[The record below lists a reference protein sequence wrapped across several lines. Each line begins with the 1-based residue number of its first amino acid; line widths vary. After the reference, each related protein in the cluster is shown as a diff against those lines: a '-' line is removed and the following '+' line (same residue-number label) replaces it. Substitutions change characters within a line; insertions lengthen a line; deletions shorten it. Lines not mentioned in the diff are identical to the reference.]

1 MNRTVNS
8 MKSFHPKKAVTFA
21 TIKKSR
27 KMENRK
33 YNSRRFVLVFAA
45 LLSAF
50 GPFMTDLYLPAF
62 PELMEYFGTTT
73 SLIQLSLTFGV
84 IGLAA
89 GQLVIGPL
97 SDKYG
102 RRRPLILSLTVFV
115 VSTLIC
121 LLCRDVITFICFR
134 LLQGIAAAGGVVISR
149 SIAVDLYEGKEFTRF
164 FAMLSAVQGL
174 APIVAPI
181 AGGLLLGITDWRGIF
196 AVLLL
201 IGVAILAA
209 AFRFRES
216 LPEERRQTGSV
227 LATFANFRSVLGN
240 KHFVCYMLIQSFAMG
255 VLFAYISSS
264 PFIFQTEYGLT
275 PVMYSVCFAFNGLAI
290 MTGNLIVPRF
300 GSEERALGIGACCL
314 LIASLVLAV
323 CLMGG
328 WSVVAI
334 EIGFLILLF
343 CVGMVLPTSTS
354 LALALERKNSGNASA
369 MLGFFQFT
377 FAGLVAP
384 LVGLGEVSV
393 ATSWVIVIAS
403 CATCGLVGLLLM
415 ATSHTFFQNTSY
427 KEFFLIVRP

>member
-1 MNRTVNS
+1 MNKTVNS

-334 EIGFLILLF
+334 EIGFLVLLF

-403 CATCGLVGLLLM
+403 CAT
-415 ATSHTFFQNTSY
+415 
-427 KEFFLIVRP
+427 

>member
-1 MNRTVNS
+1 MNKTVNS

-216 LPEERRQTGSV
+216 LPEERRQTGSI

-334 EIGFLILLF
+334 EIGFLVLLF

-393 ATSWVIVIAS
+393 ATSWVIAIAS

-427 KEFFLIVRP
+427 K

>member
-1 MNRTVNS
+1 MNKTVNS

-33 YNSRRFVLVFAA
+33 YNSRRFVLVFTA

-334 EIGFLILLF
+334 EIGFLVLLF

-427 KEFFLIVRP
+427 K

>member
-1 MNRTVNS
+1 MNKTVNS

-334 EIGFLILLF
+334 EIGFLVLLF

-403 CATCGLVGLLLM
+403 CATCGLVDRK
-415 ATSHTFFQNTSY
+415 S
-427 KEFFLIVRP
+427 VV

>member
-1 MNRTVNS
+1 MNKTVNS

-102 RRRPLILSLTVFV
+102 RRCPLILSLTVFV

-164 FAMLSAVQGL
+164 
-174 APIVAPI
+174 
-181 AGGLLLGITDWRGIF
+181 
-196 AVLLL
+196 
-201 IGVAILAA
+201 
-209 AFRFRES
+209 
-216 LPEERRQTGSV
+216 LP
-227 LATFANFRSVLGN
+227 
-240 KHFVCYMLIQSFAMG
+240 C
-255 VLFAYISSS
+255 
-264 PFIFQTEYGLT
+264 
-275 PVMYSVCFAFNGLAI
+275 
-290 MTGNLIVPRF
+290 
-300 GSEERALGIGACCL
+300 
-314 LIASLVLAV
+314 
-323 CLMGG
+323 
-328 WSVVAI
+328 
-334 EIGFLILLF
+334 
-343 CVGMVLPTSTS
+343 
-354 LALALERKNSGNASA
+354 
-369 MLGFFQFT
+369 
-377 FAGLVAP
+377 
-384 LVGLGEVSV
+384 
-393 ATSWVIVIAS
+393 
-403 CATCGLVGLLLM
+403 
-415 ATSHTFFQNTSY
+415 
-427 KEFFLIVRP
+427 

>member
-1 MNRTVNS
+1 MNKTVNS

-62 PELMEYFGTTT
+62 PELMEYFDTTT

-334 EIGFLILLF
+334 EIGFLVLLF

-384 LVGLGEVSV
+384 LVGLGEVSG

-427 KEFFLIVRP
+427 K

>member
-1 MNRTVNS
+1 MNKTVNS

-334 EIGFLILLF
+334 EIGFLVLLF

-403 CATCGLVGLLLM
+403 CATCGVVGLLLM
-415 ATSHTFFQNTSY
+415 ATSHTFFQNTSS
-427 KEFFLIVRP
+427 K

>member
-1 MNRTVNS
+1 

-334 EIGFLILLF
+334 EIGFLVLLF

-427 KEFFLIVRP
+427 K

>member
-1 MNRTVNS
+1 MNKTVNS

-115 VSTLIC
+115 VSTLIF

-334 EIGFLILLF
+334 EIGFLVLLF

-427 KEFFLIVRP
+427 K

>member
-1 MNRTVNS
+1 
-8 MKSFHPKKAVTFA
+8 MK
-21 TIKKSR
+21 
-27 KMENRK
+27 NRK
-33 YNSRRFVLVFAA
+33 YNSKGFVLVFAA
-45 LLSAF
+45 LLAAF

-62 PELMEYFGTTT
+62 PELMEYFGTST

-121 LLCRDVITFICFR
+121 LLCRDVVTFICFR

-209 AFRFRES
+209 AFRFCES
-216 LPEERRQTGSV
+216 LPEERRQTGSI
-227 LATFANFRSVLGN
+227 LAAFANFRSVLGN

-264 PFIFQTEYGLT
+264 PFIFQTKYGLT
-275 PVMYSVCFAFNGLAI
+275 PVMYSICFAFNGLAI
-290 MTGNLIVPRF
+290 MTGNLIVPKF
-300 GSEERALGIGACCL
+300 GSEERALGIGAGCL

-323 CLMGG
+323 CLAGG
-328 WSVVAI
+328 WSVIAI
-334 EIGFLILLF
+334 EIGFLALLF

-369 MLGFFQFT
+369 MLGFFQFI

-393 ATSWVIVIAS
+393 AASWVIVIAS
-403 CATCGLVGLLLM
+403 CVTCGLVGFLLV

-427 KEFFLIVRP
+427 K

>member
-1 MNRTVNS
+1 MNKTVNS

-334 EIGFLILLF
+334 EIGFLVLLF

-403 CATCGLVGLLLM
+403 CATCGVVGLLLM

-427 KEFFLIVRP
+427 K

>member
-1 MNRTVNS
+1 
-8 MKSFHPKKAVTFA
+8 
-21 TIKKSR
+21 
-27 KMENRK
+27 
-33 YNSRRFVLVFAA
+33 
-45 LLSAF
+45 
-50 GPFMTDLYLPAF
+50 MTDLYLPAF

-334 EIGFLILLF
+334 EIGFLVLLF

-393 ATSWVIVIAS
+393 ATSWVIAIAS

-427 KEFFLIVRP
+427 K

>member
-1 MNRTVNS
+1 MNKTVNS

-334 EIGFLILLF
+334 EIGFLVLLF

-384 LVGLGEVSV
+384 LVG
-393 ATSWVIVIAS
+393 TSRSGRGRIRS
-403 CATCGLVGLLLM
+403 NDHRSGG
-415 ATSHTFFQNTSY
+415 QNADKCLFCYHSWTA
-427 KEFFLIVRP
+427 RH

>member
-1 MNRTVNS
+1 MNKTVNS

-334 EIGFLILLF
+334 EIGFLVLLF

-415 ATSHTFFQNTSY
+415 ATSHTFFQN
-427 KEFFLIVRP
+427 II

>member
-1 MNRTVNS
+1 MNKTVNS

-33 YNSRRFVLVFAA
+33 YNSRRFVLVSAA

-62 PELMEYFGTTT
+62 PELMEYFDTTT

-334 EIGFLILLF
+334 EIGFLVLLF

-427 KEFFLIVRP
+427 K

>member
-1 MNRTVNS
+1 MNKTVNS

-216 LPEERRQTGSV
+216 LPEERRQTRSV

-334 EIGFLILLF
+334 EIGFLVLLF

-427 KEFFLIVRP
+427 K

>member
-1 MNRTVNS
+1 MNKTVNS

-427 KEFFLIVRP
+427 K

>member
-1 MNRTVNS
+1 MNKTVNS

-334 EIGFLILLF
+334 EIGFLVLLF

-415 ATSHTFFQNTSY
+415 AASHTFFQNTSY
-427 KEFFLIVRP
+427 K

>member
-1 MNRTVNS
+1 MNKTVNS
-8 MKSFHPKKAVTFA
+8 MKSFHPKKAITFA

-334 EIGFLILLF
+334 EIGFLVLLF

-427 KEFFLIVRP
+427 K

>member
-1 MNRTVNS
+1 MNKTVNS

-323 CLMGG
+323 CLMVG

-334 EIGFLILLF
+334 EIGFLVLLF

-427 KEFFLIVRP
+427 K

>member
-1 MNRTVNS
+1 MNKTVNS

-209 AFRFRES
+209 AFRVRES

-334 EIGFLILLF
+334 EIGFLVLLF

-415 ATSHTFFQNTSY
+415 ATSHTFFQNASY
-427 KEFFLIVRP
+427 K

>member
-1 MNRTVNS
+1 MNKTVNS

-240 KHFVCYMLIQSFAMG
+240 KHFVCYMLIQSFAIG

-334 EIGFLILLF
+334 EIGFLVLLF

-393 ATSWVIVIAS
+393 ATSWVIAIAS

-427 KEFFLIVRP
+427 K

>member
-1 MNRTVNS
+1 MNKTVNS

-102 RRRPLILSLTVFV
+102 RRCPLILSLTVFV

-240 KHFVCYMLIQSFAMG
+240 KHFVCYMLIQSFAKG
-255 VLFAYISSS
+255 VFFAYIYTY
-264 PFIFQTEYGLT
+264 PFIF
-275 PVMYSVCFAFNGLAI
+275 
-290 MTGNLIVPRF
+290 
-300 GSEERALGIGACCL
+300 
-314 LIASLVLAV
+314 
-323 CLMGG
+323 
-328 WSVVAI
+328 
-334 EIGFLILLF
+334 
-343 CVGMVLPTSTS
+343 
-354 LALALERKNSGNASA
+354 K
-369 MLGFFQFT
+369 
-377 FAGLVAP
+377 
-384 LVGLGEVSV
+384 
-393 ATSWVIVIAS
+393 
-403 CATCGLVGLLLM
+403 
-415 ATSHTFFQNTSY
+415 
-427 KEFFLIVRP
+427 KE

>member
-1 MNRTVNS
+1 MNKTVNS

-334 EIGFLILLF
+334 EIGFLVLLF

-415 ATSHTFFQNTSY
+415 ATSHTFFS
-427 KEFFLIVRP
+427 EHII

>member
-1 MNRTVNS
+1 
-8 MKSFHPKKAVTFA
+8 
-21 TIKKSR
+21 
-27 KMENRK
+27 
-33 YNSRRFVLVFAA
+33 
-45 LLSAF
+45 
-50 GPFMTDLYLPAF
+50 MTDLYLPAF

-334 EIGFLILLF
+334 EIGFLVLLF

-427 KEFFLIVRP
+427 K

>member
-1 MNRTVNS
+1 MNKTVNS

-334 EIGFLILLF
+334 EIGFLVLLF

-415 ATSHTFFQNTSY
+415 ATSHTFFRTHHINS
-427 KEFFLIVRP
+427 FF

>member
-1 MNRTVNS
+1 MNKTVNS

-264 PFIFQTEYGLT
+264 PFIFHTEYGLT

-334 EIGFLILLF
+334 EIGFLVLLF

-427 KEFFLIVRP
+427 K

>member
-1 MNRTVNS
+1 MNKTVNS

-334 EIGFLILLF
+334 EIGFLVLLF

-384 LVGLGEVSV
+384 LVGLGEVSDRKSV
-393 ATSWVIVIAS
+393 V
-403 CATCGLVGLLLM
+403 
-415 ATSHTFFQNTSY
+415 
-427 KEFFLIVRP
+427 

>member
-1 MNRTVNS
+1 MNKTVNS

-62 PELMEYFGTTT
+62 PELMEYFDTTT

-334 EIGFLILLF
+334 EIGFLVLLF

-415 ATSHTFFQNTSY
+415 ATSHTFFQHPSY
-427 KEFFLIVRP
+427 N

>member
-1 MNRTVNS
+1 MNKTVNS

-121 LLCRDVITFICFR
+121 LLCRDMITFICFR

-334 EIGFLILLF
+334 EIGFLVLLF

-427 KEFFLIVRP
+427 K

>member
-1 MNRTVNS
+1 MNKTVNS

-334 EIGFLILLF
+334 EIGFLVLLF
-343 CVGMVLPTSTS
+343 CVGKVLPTSTS

-427 KEFFLIVRP
+427 K

>member
-1 MNRTVNS
+1 
-8 MKSFHPKKAVTFA
+8 
-21 TIKKSR
+21 
-27 KMENRK
+27 MENRK

-115 VSTLIC
+115 VSTFIC

-227 LATFANFRSVLGN
+227 LATFANFRSVLSN
-240 KHFVCYMLIQSFAMG
+240 KQFVCYMLIQSFAMG

-323 CLMGG
+323 CLVGG
-328 WSVVAI
+328 WSVVTI
-334 EIGFLILLF
+334 EIGFLVLLF

-403 CATCGLVGLLLM
+403 CATCGLVVFLLM
-415 ATSHTFFQNTSY
+415 ATSHSLFQNTSY
-427 KEFFLIVRP
+427 K

>member
-1 MNRTVNS
+1 MNKTVNS

-134 LLQGIAAAGGVVISR
+134 LLQGIATAGGVVISR

-240 KHFVCYMLIQSFAMG
+240 KHFVCYMLIQSFSMG
-255 VLFAYISSS
+255 VLFAYIYSS

-334 EIGFLILLF
+334 EIGFLVLLF

-427 KEFFLIVRP
+427 K

>member
-1 MNRTVNS
+1 MNKTVNS

-97 SDKYG
+97 SEKDG
-102 RRRPLILSLTVFV
+102 LRCPLILSLTVFV

-334 EIGFLILLF
+334 EIGFLVLLF

-427 KEFFLIVRP
+427 K

>member
-1 MNRTVNS
+1 MNKTVNS

-334 EIGFLILLF
+334 EIGFLVLLF

-415 ATSHTFFQNTSY
+415 ATSHTFFRTHHINS
-427 KEFFLIVRP
+427 FFNS

>member
-1 MNRTVNS
+1 MNKTVNS

-227 LATFANFRSVLGN
+227 LATFANSRSVLGN

-334 EIGFLILLF
+334 EIGFLVLLF

-415 ATSHTFFQNTSY
+415 ATSHTFFQNTLY
-427 KEFFLIVRP
+427 Q

>member
-1 MNRTVNS
+1 MNKTVNS

-255 VLFAYISSS
+255 VLFAYFSSS

-334 EIGFLILLF
+334 EIGFLVLLF

-427 KEFFLIVRP
+427 K

>member
-1 MNRTVNS
+1 MNKTVNS

-334 EIGFLILLF
+334 EIGFLVLLF

-403 CATCGLVGLLLM
+403 CATCGLVG
-415 ATSHTFFQNTSY
+415 FY
-427 KEFFLIVRP
+427 